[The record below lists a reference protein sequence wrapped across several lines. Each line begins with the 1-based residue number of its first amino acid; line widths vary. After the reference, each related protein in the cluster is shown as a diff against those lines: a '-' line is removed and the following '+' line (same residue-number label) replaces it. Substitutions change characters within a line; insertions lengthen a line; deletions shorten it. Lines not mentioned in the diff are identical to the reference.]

1 MTNIICAWGI
11 KTLILIFTVLLLFSK
26 TLYAQDEPLSSKR
39 VYPVSLPIEVSNTVG
54 RTLID
59 TYVVHLKKGQK
70 LHVQVENKTDGS
82 KVYFDTV
89 LAGTE
94 TRFGSDSSE
103 NSWSGVVPKSGD
115 YEIRFAAYPAA
126 NYKLLVYLTRARK
139 DEPKTAVDHDVNDSP
154 TPAYSYSRRRRGKES
169 AHKPH

>member
-1 MTNIICAWGI
+1 MTNIICAWGM
-11 KTLILIFTVLLLFSK
+11 KRLILVFTVLLLFTK
-26 TLYAQDEPLSSKR
+26 NLYAQDEPLSSKR

-54 RTLID
+54 GTYLD
-59 TYVVHLKKGQK
+59 SYVVHLKQGQE
-70 LHVQVENKTDGS
+70 LHVQVENKTDHS

-115 YEIRFAAYPAA
+115 YEIRLVAYPAA
-126 NYKLLVYLTRARK
+126 NYKLLAYLTPAREDK
-139 DEPKTAVDHDVNDSP
+139 PKSAFDHRVNNSP
-154 TPAYSYSRRRRGKES
+154 TLAYSYSRRRRGK
-169 AHKPH
+169 